1 MVKVYIPGP
10 YNIPITRQFKT
21 EELVW
26 GNTQFVFDANEDY
39 DSIAVVDGISVPIV
53 TTTPKENRFF
63 GQVNLL
69 W

>member
-39 DSIAVVDGISVPIV
+39 DCIAVVDGISVPIV
-53 TTTPKENRFF
+53 TSSCNF
-63 GQVNLL
+63 
-69 W
+69 